1 MKENERRELVEKYK
15 NEISIFVNKVNENE
29 RPVVEMLIERIAYL
43 AAHLE
48 EIEEETLKKGL
59 LTKGKGSTGNMVTKI
74 NPLVNAYVSYAK
86 QFTASV
92 KQLQGFLDNLTV
104 EEKDELQMFMERCK
118 KRQMEH
124 K

>member
-15 NEISIFVNKVNENE
+15 NEIGAFLEKVPTDEK
-29 RPVVEMLIERIAYL
+29 PVVSLIVERIAYL

-92 KQLQGFLDNLTV
+92 KQLQGFLDNLQP
-104 EEKDELQMFMERCK
+104 EEKDELQQFMEK
-118 KRQMEH
+118 YK
-124 K
+124 